1 MNNAFRMPKLHRNSP
16 AMGKILKDI
25 EKRGCFYYNN
35 QRVRLDEANAKV
47 DGVYVYLAYTP
58 A

>member
-1 MNNAFRMPKLHRNSP
+1 MNNVFRMPKLHRNS
-16 AMGKILKDI
+16 AALGKILKDI
-25 EKRGCFYYNN
+25 ERKNCFYYNN
-35 QRVRLDEANAKV
+35 QRVKLDEANTKV

>member
-1 MNNAFRMPKLHRNSP
+1 MNNAFRMPKLHRNS
-16 AMGKILKDI
+16 AALGKIIKDI
-25 EKRGCFYYNN
+25 EKRGHFYYNN
-35 QRVRLDEANAKV
+35 QRVKLDEANTKV

>member
-1 MNNAFRMPKLHRNSP
+1 MSNVFRMPKLHRNSA

-25 EKRGCFYYNN
+25 ERNGWFLYNSKR
-35 QRVRLDEANAKV
+35 VKLDEATTKV